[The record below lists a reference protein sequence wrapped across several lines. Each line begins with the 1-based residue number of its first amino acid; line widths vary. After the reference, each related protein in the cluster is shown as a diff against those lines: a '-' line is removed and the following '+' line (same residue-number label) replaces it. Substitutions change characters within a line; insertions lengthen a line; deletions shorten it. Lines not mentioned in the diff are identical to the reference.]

1 MFGPTNY
8 AEGLDNKAVVG
19 MSKDAEGGGKVA
31 NKFFNVDEITKHC
44 FLMQDDLEKVITGY
58 QPVPQHPP
66 ASYPQGANSLPR
78 CQVVIDDDDDDDD
91 DNFDDE
97 YDDDYDD
104 DAPWQIILM
113 EQTLFLDVRLP
124 LNLK

>member
-31 NKFFNVDEITKHC
+31 NKFFNVDETTKHC

-78 CQVVIDDDDDDDD
+78 CQVVIDDDD
-91 DNFDDE
+91 
-97 YDDDYDD
+97 YDD

-113 EQTLFLDVRLP
+113 EQTLILDVRLP